1 MRKIVLLIICLFVS
15 HSIFAQCPDPGT
27 MPSDEKLVCAE
38 NSVNLTSSNFSL
50 GMGDVLV
57 YAVHTSA
64 TGTAGDILA
73 VSGDGNFNFADLS
86 GEASYNTEYYVSAIA
101 GPDNDGDGIPDLN
114 DPCVRI
120 ATGTPTVF
128 LAPIVLDRWADC
140 NLEDGSYI
148 LNFTISGGL
157 PEYDSGSNY
166 NVFGTFAANLSYS
179 QAQEGRS
186 APLSENDEYNFEVL
200 DGFCSGMANGSV
212 TCTKCPAED
221 AAGTMSQFP
230 RYSCIGGSLSS
241 VASNPNFDAARA
253 QLYALH
259 LGSDTSL
266 VNVIGY
272 NETGEFQ
279 YDDVKEDVVVGQR
292 YYISSVIALKDEN
305 NEPILTPS
313 GPDDD
318 ICLKVAVGTPVA
330 FVSPI
335 EVTVVE
341 NCNPETGIASLTVSA
356 EGGAPGTD
364 NSEIYTIQVGNTDFA
379 LLSNGTLTQ
388 GSYMFG
394 DNYTV
399 IATDTGGCDA
409 EFSGTIECQLVDS
422 APSLE
427 TPNFKLNYIAPMP
440 ISDRAILDFTAK
452 MAGEVAVQVFGVNGQ
467 LVHAQDFRAEIGDNK
482 IEMDV
487 AHLNSGMYFLQLS
500 TIEGL
505 IASKLMKE

>member
-1 MRKIVLLIICLFVS
+1 MRKIVLLVICLFVS
-15 HSIFAQCPDPGT
+15 HSIFAQCPDSGT
-27 MPSDEKLVCAE
+27 MPSDEQLICAG
-38 NSVNLTSSNFSL
+38 NSVNLSSTNFSL

-73 VSGDGNFNFADLS
+73 VSEDGNFDFEDLAN
-86 GEASYNTEYYVSAIA
+86 GAGYNTEYYVSAIA
-101 GPDNDGDGIPDLN
+101 GPDNDGDGMPDLD
-114 DPCVRI
+114 DPCLHI
-120 ATGTPTVF
+120 AVGTPAVF
-128 LAPIVLDRWADC
+128 LAPIILDRWADC

-157 PEYDSGSNY
+157 PEYDSGSEY
-166 NVFGTFAANLSYS
+166 SVFGTFAENLSYT
-179 QAQEGRS
+179 QAQDGRS
-186 APLSENDEYNFEVL
+186 APLSENDEYNFEIFDDL
-200 DGFCSGMANGSV
+200 CSGMANGSV

-221 AAGTMSQFP
+221 AAGTMSPFP

-241 VASNPNFDAARA
+241 TANNTNFDVART

-259 LGSDTSL
+259 LGSDTTL
-266 VNVIGY
+266 VNVIAY
-272 NETGEFQ
+272 NNTGEFQ
-279 YDDVKEDVVVGQR
+279 YDDIKDDIVVGQR
-292 YYISSVIALKDEN
+292 YYISSVVALKDESN
-305 NEPILTPS
+305 QPILIPS

-318 ICLKVAVGTPVA
+318 ICLKVAIGTPVA
-330 FVSPI
+330 FVESI
-335 EVTVVE
+335 EVDVVE

-356 EGGAPGTD
+356 EGGAPGLD

-394 DNYTV
+394 DDYTV
-399 IATDTGGCDA
+399 IATDAGGCEA

-440 ISDRAILDFTAK
+440 IHDRAVLDFTAK
-452 MAGEVAVQVFGVNGQ
+452 MSGQVAVQVFGVNGQ
-467 LVHAQDFRAEIGDNK
+467 SVHTQDFRAAIGDNK
-482 IEMDV
+482 IEMNI
-487 AHLNSGMYFLQLS
+487 AHLSSGIYFLQLS
-500 TIEGL
+500 TTEGL
-505 IASKLMKE
+505 IVSKLVKE